1 MGSSLLARTVFR
13 GAARGSAPLARARLL
28 WAAAQT
34 RDAVMCDLMLRRP
47 GRVGCSPRPLRE
59 EESAQLRIP
68 GREIRGLP
76 LRLGT
81 IDPSRLRICLGP
93 TPELP
98 DSYFANWVANP

>member
-47 GRVGCSPRPLRE
+47 GEGWLLSAATPRG
-59 EESAQLRIP
+59 RIRTATDP
-68 GREIRGLP
+68 GSRNSGAP
-76 LRLGT
+76 P
-81 IDPSRLRICLGP
+81 PSG
-93 TPELP
+93 
-98 DSYFANWVANP
+98 DN